1 MGFITDLP
9 PSNNYDYI
17 PVIFNHF
24 TKYVIFIPVTKTL
37 DTVSLS
43 NVFIR
48 DYFKRFALPKFI
60 VSNRDKLFT
69 SNYWKQFTSSL
80 KIKLNLTTA
89 YRPQSNGQVE
99 RTNQILE
106 CYLRN
111 YCKYKQDN
119 WYV

>member
-1 MGFITDLP
+1 MDFITDLP
-9 PSNNYDYI
+9 LSNNYDCI
-17 PVIFNHF
+17 LVIIDHF
-24 TKYVIFIPVTKTL
+24 TKYAIYIPVTKTL
-37 DTVSLS
+37 DAVSLS

-48 DYFKRFALPKFI
+48 DYFKRFGLPKFI
-60 VSNRDKLFT
+60 ISDRDKLFT

-111 YCKYKQDN
+111 YCNYKQDN
-119 WYV
+119 